1 MDFITGLNRLLRI
14 NGVIRGDDDALT
26 TFSDTQHS
34 ADIQLAQ
41 IAIQDEL
48 SEIVS
53 ERLIPYEKTSSTIA
67 LVTGTRVYALESNF
81 VRFYGDNPSFYDS
94 TDNVRYYEYAGGEN
108 ALMNQIYTY
117 KTDQGAPT
125 WWYWDDTTSKKIGFF
140 NVPSSVYNGR
150 SLSYD
155 YEKDVSVTDSTDTL
169 PFHNTIEANAFIQAA
184 ARRFYFMLSNQ
195 PQGLLAEDATYQNAK
210 SRLYNL
216 LRPTNPS
223 KYYGHSY
230 G

>member
-14 NGVIRGDDDALT
+14 NGVIRGDDDDIT

-34 ADIQLAQ
+34 SDIQLAQ

-53 ERLIPYEKTSSTIA
+53 ERLIPYEKTSSTVA
-67 LVTGTRVYALESNF
+67 LVTGTRVYSLAADF
-81 VRFYGDNPSFYDS
+81 VRFYGDRPSFYDS
-94 TDNVRYYEYAGGEN
+94 TDNVRIYEYPGGEN
-108 ALMNQIYTY
+108 LLKDQIYTY
-117 KTDQGAPT
+117 ASDQGAPT
-125 WWYWDDTTSKKIGFF
+125 WWYWDATTTKKVAFF
-140 NVPSSVYNGR
+140 NVPNSPYNGR

-155 YEKDVSVTDSTDTL
+155 YEKDVSVTNSTDTL

-195 PQGLLAEDATYQNAK
+195 PQGLLTEDATYQNAK

-216 LRPTNPS
+216 LKPTNPS

>member
-34 ADIQLAQ
+34 ADIQMAQ

-53 ERLIPYEKTSSTIA
+53 ERLIPYEKTTTTISLTTSTR
-67 LVTGTRVYALESNF
+67 TYALASDF
-81 VRFYGDNPSFYDS
+81 IRFYGDRPSFYDS
-94 TDNVRYYEYAGGEN
+94 TDNVRIYEYSGGEN
-108 ALMNQIYTY
+108 SLRDQIYTY
-117 KTDQGAPT
+117 KTDEGAPT
-125 WWYWDDTTSKKIGFF
+125 WWYWDDTTTKKVAFF
-140 NVPSSVYNGR
+140 NVPNSTYNLR

-155 YEKDVSVTDSTDTL
+155 YEKDVSVLLTSDTL

-184 ARRFYFMLSNQ
+184 ARRFYFMISNQ
-195 PQGLLAEDATYQNAK
+195 PQGLLTEDATYQNAK
-210 SRLYNL
+210 ARLYSL
-216 LRPTNPS
+216 LKPTNPS

-230 G
+230 S

>member
-1 MDFITGLNRLLRI
+1 MDFIGSVNRLLRI
-14 NGVIRGDDDALT
+14 NGVIRGDEDVLT

-34 ADIQLAQ
+34 SDIQIAQ

-53 ERLIPYEKTSSTIA
+53 ERLIPYEKTSSTVA
-67 LVTGTRVYALESNF
+67 LVTSTRTYALASDF
-81 VRFYGDNPSFYDS
+81 VRFFGDRPSFYDS
-94 TDNVRYYEYAGGEN
+94 TDNVRIYEYLGGEN
-108 ALMNQIYTY
+108 LLKDQIYTY
-117 KTDQGAPT
+117 ATDTGAPS
-125 WWYWDDTTSKKIGFF
+125 WWYWDDTTSKKIAFF
-140 NVPSSVYNGR
+140 NVPSSTYNGR

-155 YEKDVSVTDSTDTL
+155 YEKDVSVTNSTDTL

-184 ARRFYFMLSNQ
+184 ARRFAFMITNQ
-195 PQGLLAEDATYQNAK
+195 PQGLLSEDATYQNAK
-210 SRLYNL
+210 ARLYNL